1 MKTALIQLSA
11 GVDKAANVGQAI
23 DFVEQALNA
32 GAKLVALPE
41 VFNYRGDTRHK
52 ETVHAMAEKIPGP
65 SIQPFLRLAKFH
77 KAYILAGS
85 ILESASNGKAYNT
98 AVLINPQGRVAAKY
112 RKIHLFDARL
122 GDKIIKES
130 ACFNPGKL
138 PAMAKINEFNAGL
151 SICYD
156 LRFPGLYGQYAKK
169 QADLLF
175 VPACF
180 TQKTGEAHWEVLLR
194 ARAIENLSYV
204 LAPNQVGSDFRGVA
218 SYGNSMIVSPWGEV
232 IARGSGDKQE
242 IIYGDISVDQVKQAR
257 NILPGIIK

>member
-1 MKTALIQLSA
+1 MKIALIQLSA
-11 GVDKAANVGQAI
+11 GVDKAANVAQAI
-23 DFVEQALNA
+23 DFVEQALHK
-32 GAKLVALPE
+32 GAKLVCLPE

-52 ETVHAMAEKIPGP
+52 ETVRAMAENIPGA
-65 SIQPFLRLAKFH
+65 STQPLLRLAKFH

-98 AVLINPQGRVAAKY
+98 SVLINPAAKIIAKY

-130 ACFNPGKL
+130 QCFNPGKL
-138 PAMAKINEFNAGL
+138 PVTATLGDFKAGL
-151 SICYD
+151 SVCYD

-169 QADLLF
+169 RADLLF
-175 VPACF
+175 VPSCF
-180 TQKTGEAHWEVLLR
+180 TQKTGAAHWEVLLR

-232 IARGSGDKQE
+232 IARASGDKQE
-242 IIYGDISVDQVKQAR
+242 IIYGDISVDQVTQAR